1 MNNINLCLFQNHNK
15 LEKADIM
22 EMTVRY
28 IEDQQQRQI
37 SQGIHLQKLFGFI
50 VLIHLN
56 YLAFQYFDGVFPERQ
71 HS

>member
-1 MNNINLCLFQNHNK
+1 
-15 LEKADIM
+15 M